1 MRSKAREPGPMNKRK
16 LERELYT
23 YPALLAAAENEKELE
38 ASGLGS
44 LFPSMVASYSGMP
57 SGGGISNPTEK
68 YAIMRAEKAIKINQ
82 IERGLMALTYRE
94 QDLIKFKYFD
104 PDMPTD
110 REVLE
115 RLNVGTTNYYK
126 LKEQALRK
134 MGIALN
140 MI

>member
-1 MRSKAREPGPMNKRK
+1 MNKKR

-38 ASGLGS
+38 AAGMGS

-68 YAIMRAEKAIKINQ
+68 WALMRAEKGIKINQ
-82 IERGLMALTYRE
+82 IERGIAALTLVER
-94 QDLIKFKYFD
+94 DLIKFKYFD
-104 PDMPTD
+104 PMQPRDG
-110 REVLE
+110 EVME
-115 RLNVGTTNYYK
+115 HIGVGYTNYYK

-134 MGIALN
+134 MAIALN

>member
-1 MRSKAREPGPMNKRK
+1 MQKRK

-38 ASGLGS
+38 AAGLGS

-68 YAIMRAEKAIKINQ
+68 WALMRAEKAIKINQ
-82 IERGLMALTYRE
+82 IERGLMALTLVER
-94 QDLIKFKYFD
+94 DLIKNKYFD
-104 PDMPTD
+104 PTQPKDS
-110 REVLE
+110 EVME
-115 RLNVGTTNYYK
+115 RVSVGYTSYYK

-134 MGIALN
+134 MAIALN